1 LRIAE
6 LAQVEAPQLPLPM
19 VNILSGGAHANRGM
33 DLQDFLAIAVGA
45 RSLDHALAMIGGVR
59 EATRALLLEADL
71 PVLLA
76 DEGGFAPGYGTP
88 QEALELMVRAIEH
101 AGYEP
106 GADVAIALDVAA
118 TQLQRE
124 PGVYRLERGQR
135 TLTSQE
141 LNEQVIGWTRNYPI
155 VSVEDPLGEDDWSGW
170 QHLARQADE
179 GCQWV
184 GDDLFCT
191 NTARIQRGIDEGV
204 ANAVLIKINQIG
216 TLSGTLD
223 ALALARANG
232 YRTIVSARSGETED
246 AFIADLAVGTAAGQI
261 KIGSLSSSERMA
273 KYNQLIRISEHLG
286 AERFTRGE
294 TLFGVQAA
302 RSTAHQ

>member
-1 LRIAE
+1 
-6 LAQVEAPQLPLPM
+6 
-19 VNILSGGAHANRGM
+19 
-33 DLQDFLAIAVGA
+33 
-45 RSLDHALAMIGGVR
+45 MIGGVR

-170 QHLARQADE
+170 QHLARQAGED
-179 GCQWV
+179 CQWV

-191 NTARIQRGIDEGV
+191 NTARIQRGIDDGV